1 MKPGGM
7 RGEATRLK
15 NRLDRLERIVRALGR
30 GLGKNAKNGPEI
42 GKPDE
47 RDRTA
52 LTRAGSVLAL
62 ADLLW
67 LPQAGLLAWSLGAV
81 LSQSVDAGAA
91 GKETPLTFVVLVA
104 AVLVSVIAVVRV
116 LLQKLAQDIARRTAR
131 KIQESARSDL
141 LFAAAARS
149 PAESFPS
156 SGAFAAHVVDQVDLL
171 GPYYRNY
178 VPQFARLKIVPV
190 GIVLVTAWFSWL
202 AALILLVCGPVIPLF
217 MALIGSRA
225 KAASEE
231 QQEELTRLGGMLL
244 DRIKGLETLTVFG
257 ALERTRNDI
266 HAAGERFR
274 LGTMKVLKVAFLSS
288 TVLELFSALGIA
300 FSAVYVGFTLLG
312 DLDIG
317 TWGTPLGY
325 AGGLFVL
332 LLAPEFFAPL
342 RAFSS
347 AYHDRAAGMAASR
360 KLSELRA
367 VMEAGGSGNSGKSGS
382 MAGDKAG
389 QGSRTLADPP
399 AVSFK
404 DLSVTLSGRPVFDRF
419 TFDIE
424 AGETLLLA
432 GRSGRGKSTLLD
444 CVLGFRAPDT
454 GKVLLNGTGVHMM
467 TKDLRANVMWLG
479 QAPRLFHGSIK
490 ANLLKGHSDPD
501 GIPPD
506 GIWDAL
512 RLAGAEDLVRRLPRG
527 LSTRVGEDGFG
538 LSVGEIRRIA
548 LARAA
553 LRTDAVL
560 LLADEPTAGLDR
572 ETAADVVNGLEQL
585 AKGRTALV
593 ASHDAAVLGLPGRL
607 LDLDRIGTHMLE
619 PAK

>member
-1 MKPGGM
+1 
-7 RGEATRLK
+7 
-15 NRLDRLERIVRALGR
+15 VLGR
-30 GLGKNAKNGPEI
+30 GLEKDAKNGPEI
-42 GKPDE
+42 GEPDE
-47 RDRTA
+47 SDRKA
-52 LTRAGSVLAL
+52 LRRAGSVMAL

-81 LSQSVDAGAA
+81 LSRSVAAGATDA
-91 GKETPLTFVVLVA
+91 QTLPTMVVFVA
-104 AVLVSVIAVVRV
+104 AVLVILIAVIRV
-116 LLQKLAQDIARRTAR
+116 YLQKNAQDIARRAAR
-131 KIQESARSDL
+131 KIQENARSDL

-149 PAESFPS
+149 PAESFPA
-156 SGAFAAHVVDQVDLL
+156 SGAYAAHVVDQVDLL

-178 VPQFARLKIVPV
+178 IPHFARLKIVPV
-190 GIVLVTAWFSWL
+190 AIVLVTAWFSWL

-231 QQEELTRLGGMLL
+231 QQEELTRLSGMLL

-257 ALERTRNDI
+257 ALGRTKMEI

-312 DLDIG
+312 DLNVG
-317 TWGTPLGY
+317 TWGAPFGY

-342 RAFSS
+342 RAFSA
-347 AYHDRAAGMAASR
+347 AYHDRAAGIAASR
-360 KLSELRA
+360 KLSELLADMKTGR
-367 VMEAGGSGNSGKSGS
+367 SGDARKSDS
-382 MAGDKAG
+382 TTEDRAG
-389 QGSRTLADPP
+389 QVVCKAANPP
-399 AVSFK
+399 AVSLQN
-404 DLSVTLSGRPVFDRF
+404 LSITFSGRPVFNGF
-419 TFDIE
+419 TFDIK

-454 GKVLLNGTGVHMM
+454 GKVLLDGTDARLV
-467 TKDLRANVMWLG
+467 TKELRSSVMWLG
-479 QAPRLFHGSIK
+479 QSPRLFHGSIK
-490 ANLLKGHSDPD
+490 ANLLKGHSDPEA
-501 GIPPD
+501 IPPD
-506 GIWDAL
+506 KIWDAL
-512 RLAGAEDLVRRLPRG
+512 RLAGAEDLVRRLPLG

-572 ETAADVVNGLEQL
+572 ETAGDVVKGLERL
-585 AKGRTALV
+585 ADGRTAIV

-607 LDLDRIGTHMLE
+607 LDLDKIGERELE